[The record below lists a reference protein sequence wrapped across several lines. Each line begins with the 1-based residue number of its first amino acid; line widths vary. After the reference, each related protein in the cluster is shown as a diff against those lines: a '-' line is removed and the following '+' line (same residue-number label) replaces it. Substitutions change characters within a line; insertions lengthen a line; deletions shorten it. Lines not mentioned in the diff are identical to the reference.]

1 MAKRAYYVIFEN
13 GEWKVKLEAGRVVRA
28 GFETQQQAIDEAR
41 TLARSPTSA
50 GSKVVVNA
58 RDGYTRRHIENP

>member
-1 MAKRAYYVIFEN
+1 MANRAYYVIFEN
-13 GEWKVKLEAGRVVRA
+13 DEWKVKLERGRVVRA
-28 GFETQQQAIDEAR
+28 GFRTQEEAIDAAR
-41 TLARSPTSA
+41 SLARSPTSA